1 MRYVAFLHQDE
12 DPGFGISFPD
22 FPGCIS
28 AGDTVDE
35 AILKGAEALAFHVE
49 GMLSDGEAIPAPRDL
64 STIQADDS
72 IAEWRAGAAFAYV
85 PLVLDRG
92 SPRRVNISL
101 DPGLLSAL
109 DEAAKTRGM
118 TRSAFIASAAW
129 NEILGARAGV

>member
-12 DPGFGISFPD
+12 EPGFGISFPD

-28 AGDTVDE
+28 AGNTVDE

-49 GMLSDGEAIPAPRDL
+49 GMLADGEAIPAPRDL
-64 STIQADDS
+64 ATIQADDS
-72 IAEWRAGAAFAYV
+72 LAEWRAGAAFAYV

-109 DEAAKTRGM
+109 DEAANARGM